1 MSSRNNY
8 LSDEDKKFCGKIYS
22 CLKNLAASVKITPL
36 DTLKTEAKDFL
47 QNAGFE
53 IDYLEIV
60 DANNLSSV
68 TKQTNKI
75 LIAAAVIYKK
85 VRLIDNIVVSL

>member
-1 MSSRNNY
+1 M
-8 LSDEDKKFCGKIYS
+8 KINS
-22 CLKNLAASVKITPL
+22 LEA
-36 DTLKTEAKDFL
+36 LKTEAKDFL
-47 QNAGFE
+47 QKASFE

-68 TKQTNKI
+68 TKNTDKV